1 MYLPPLPLLLLLRPL
16 SPSDRDIDAAR
27 PGQSIGCGAEFS
39 SFEPTTF
46 RGKFHMYA
54 YAVYQACEGRG
65 GNCIILSSMEL
76 PHFKYHPNPTA
87 TGSIVPSAR
96 CVQFAGNLE
105 GSPTTVYLTA
115 RTNSNTSARGALQMA
130 QRTRNLGS
138 SSPTRRESVGMAD
151 GKKFQPR

>member
-1 MYLPPLPLLLLLRPL
+1 MYLPPLLLLLLLRLLRPL

-65 GNCIILSSMEL
+65 GNCIIS
-76 PHFKYHPNPTA
+76 NIIPTLLRPEA
-87 TGSIVPSAR
+87 SFRLRR

-105 GSPTTVYLTA
+105 GSPTTAYLTA
-115 RTNSNTSARGALQMA
+115 RTSSNTSARGVLQMA